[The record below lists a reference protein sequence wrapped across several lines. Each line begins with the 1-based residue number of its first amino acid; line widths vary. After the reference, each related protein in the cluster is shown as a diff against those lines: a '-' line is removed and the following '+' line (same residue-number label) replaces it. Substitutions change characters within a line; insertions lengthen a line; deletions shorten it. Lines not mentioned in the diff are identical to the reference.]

1 MKNVTKFDELAAL
14 MSEAGPGG
22 SYYSA
27 PAPVNTTTAPTT
39 FASKLVAG
47 AQAPV
52 AAAARGVGNFVKGS
66 LTDPHGM
73 AASIRSAR
81 TSGINQ
87 LLTSALDAVKDA
99 YSKIR
104 DQQLLNYYNKLDFPA
119 GPPKK
124 GSKFSIQTTD
134 GKTYIGTVQSV
145 STIGAMQ
152 VFTIPTS
159 EKGASFTGSA
169 PRIYTIE
176 MDPKTRAYFC
186 IRKVTVSDLGTNPAG
201 ASPGAG
207 TTVPGGK
214 NIGASTYVKNEKESG
229 LASHFVAKYDTGSQS
244 FILEL
249 NKTYTCNIAIT
260 PANQGMAIGSK
271 ITGPDLVTGRNVT
284 GIVVGTTVISPTGG
298 TPINVYV
305 VNANLTP

>member
-22 SYYSA
+22 SYWSA
-27 PAPVNTTTAPTT
+27 PAPANTTAAPTT
-39 FASKLVAG
+39 FSSKLAAG
-47 AQAPV
+47 VQAPV
-52 AAAARGVGNFVKGS
+52 TAAARGVGKFIKGS
-66 LTDPHGM
+66 VTDPHGM

-81 TSGINQ
+81 TGGINQ
-87 LLTSALDAVKDA
+87 LLTAAFDAVKVA
-99 YSKIR
+99 YGNIR

-134 GKTYIGTVQSV
+134 GKTYIGIVQSA
-145 STIGAMQ
+145 STIGDRQ

-159 EKGASFTGSA
+159 ERGASYTGNA
-169 PRIYTIE
+169 PRMYIVE

-201 ASPGAG
+201 AAAGAG
-207 TTVPGGK
+207 TTVPGAK
-214 NIGASTYVKNEKESG
+214 NVSGATYIKNEKESG
-229 LASHFVAKYDTGSQS
+229 LASHFVAKYDTGTQY
-244 FILEL
+244 FVLEL
-249 NKTYTCNIAIT
+249 NKTYTCNIAINT
-260 PANQGMAIGSK
+260 TNQGLAIGSK
-271 ITGPDLVTGRNVT
+271 ITGPDLITGRTVA
-284 GIVVGTTVISPTGG
+284 GIVVGTTVISPSGG

-305 VNANLTP
+305 VNANITP